1 MNAILTNE
9 FFKKFQKE
17 IIFALVI
24 ALLGAGYNVSEQQN
38 TLTIDLNYNAFE
50 ARTTDVSKM
59 MDVVLTNPTEENLIN
74 AQQNILYAYAP
85 WANRQTGEQKNL
97 FLDYLEA
104 CNQIIISISNG
115 ETADT
120 TEMYRL
126 YYLLVPD
133 EKTTKQNVEVNS
145 PYLWAAAVPSN

>member
-1 MNAILTNE
+1 MNAILTSE

-17 IIFALVI
+17 IIFALVF

-38 TLTIDLNYNAFE
+38 NLTIDLNYNVFE
-50 ARTTDVSKM
+50 ARTTDVNKM
-59 MDVVLTNPTEENLIN
+59 MDAVLTNPTEENLVN

-85 WANRQTGEQKNL
+85 WANRQTGKQKNL

-104 CNQIIISISNG
+104 CNQVIISISNG
-115 ETADT
+115 EQADT

-126 YYLLVPD
+126 YSLLVPE
-133 EKTTKQNVEVNS
+133 EKTNEQNIKVNS
-145 PYLWAAAVPSN
+145 PFLWVAGATVN